1 VAWQTTI
8 GSEIWQPNQRS
19 GLIPDVDTIDKTI
32 SVPLNLDSP
41 DDGFFDLYY
50 FVQTPLGGLG
60 TKTVLFCAGGP
71 GEIARDVTQTYAGFL
86 IYHDY
91 NVVTFHLRGVG
102 FSQLPPSNEFDKFL
116 KTSYAV
122 GDVEKIRCDLLG
134 EYGKWD
140 GIIAMSY
147 GTVLAQQYAQQYP
160 KKVSKLVLVSPISR
174 HKFNDV
180 PNAFDVYYDASLR
193 IYRQNL
199 RSIYDSDKEEFQNE
213 FGDLTADQKNRI
225 IEEVFGSPDTAEK
238 KGIKGIFQ
246 RTEEAFGSIQ
256 FVIDEYSRL
265 KSNELKLYQLD
276 NYSENFFRQVRE
288 LRFYGPSAIND
299 GPQQEIIRVGKV
311 IRDQVLYG
319 QQNALDET
327 LFQHVQGHQRLTYA
341 MAIQDGANWL
351 YLKERIANYTS
362 NSRNALKAIG
372 GDANKQR
379 NVNIWLE
386 KVKIDDQH
394 EIRPW
399 DPSEYRHHVPTLVL
413 DGKADPVT
421 ACGQAEHIYSKALAG
436 PRTLIRFPGSG
447 HQIALPAVEEEG
459 ATVPIVSGTI
469 RVSPPAI
476 PAGEVRDVICTVTGR
491 KLDENLGIVLEPP
504 PDLKG
509 VLQVRGCCVLEKQ
522 EVKRAGQK
530 TKEKPTKIVQEN
542 MVALIENHSS
552 RAMPL
557 KGTEWTEHNAFFQGT
572 VSFVRP
578 NRIGPR
584 KVQLAYGTLVGGR
597 KNEDYEIR
605 VHPREDLEPDLNF
618 IGFNILPPDGL
629 QLWIENTNGT
639 KAVDGAV
646 RDWIIESG
654 KPNLRFRMSFKV
666 NIPRLKPKEIQ
677 SVPVGVDG
685 LNIDKNEV
693 IEIIKPKSL
702 DGDLDACLD
711 YQNERTSQ
719 VPFIFWNKK
728 ARPVHLKAQNW
739 VLRTPA
745 FDVIVRVAAVKIPP
759 RSYKTTSGTLRGI
772 QWRKFLDIKMPSD
785 LEPDLKLV
793 GFNILK
799 PDQLS
804 LLIKNKGKRERKGA
818 SRDWIYIDQ
827 NEDPSN
833 DFEDSL
839 HCLIYSFLVMGLA
852 RFNNVIDNKILEKI
866 RRNFHERSMNVTLE
880 HAGHEDSG
888 EVDNI
893 QTLEIGEKKASKK
906 RLQKKGLTVEEAVR

>member
-1 VAWQTTI
+1 MTN
-8 GSEIWQPNQRS
+8 GLEIWETNQRS
-19 GLIPDVDTIDKTI
+19 GLTPDADTIEKTI
-32 SVPLNLDSP
+32 SVPLNLDNP

-50 FVQTPLGGLG
+50 FVQTPRGGRG

-71 GEIARDVTQTYAGFL
+71 GEIVRDVTQTYAGFL

-91 NVVTFHLRGVG
+91 NVVTFDLRGVG
-102 FSQLPPSNEFDKFL
+102 FSQLPPSTEFDKFL

-122 GDVEKIRCDLLG
+122 GDVEKIRCDFLG
-134 EYGKWD
+134 EYGQWD

-147 GTVLAQQYAQQYP
+147 GTVLAQQYAKRYP
-160 KKVSKLVLVSPISR
+160 KSVSKLVLVSPISR
-174 HKFNDV
+174 HKFNYV

-193 IYRQNL
+193 ICRQNL
-199 RSIYDSDKEEFQNE
+199 KSIYDSDKEAFQNE

-225 IEEVFGSPDTAEK
+225 VEEVFGSPDTAEK
-238 KGIKGIFQ
+238 RGIKGIFQ

-256 FVIDEYSRL
+256 FVIDEYPRL
-265 KSNELKLYQLD
+265 KSKELKLYQLD

-299 GPQQEIIRVGKV
+299 GPQQEILRVGKV
-311 IRDQVLYG
+311 IRDEVLYG
-319 QQNALDET
+319 QQNAVDET
-327 LFQHVQGHQRLTYA
+327 VFQHVQGHQRLTYA

-351 YLKERIANYTS
+351 YLRERIANGVS
-362 NSRNALKAIG
+362 NDRNALKAIG
-372 GDANKQR
+372 GDANKER
-379 NVNIWLE
+379 NVNTWLT

-394 EIRPW
+394 EIRVW
-399 DPSEYRHHVPTLVL
+399 DPAEYRHHVPTLVL

-421 ACGQAEHIYSKALAG
+421 ACGQAEHVYLKALAG

-447 HQIALPAVEEEG
+447 HQITLPAVDEEE
-459 ATVPIVSGTI
+459 ALPLVSGTI

-476 PAGEVRDVICTVTGR
+476 PAGETRDVICTVRGR
-491 KLDENLGIVLEPP
+491 TLDKNLGIVLEPP

-522 EVKRAGQK
+522 EVKRAGQR
-530 TKEKPTKIVQEN
+530 TKGKPKAMVQEN
-542 MVALIENHSS
+542 MVALIENNSD

-557 KGTEWTEHNAFFQGT
+557 KGTEWTESNAFFQGT
-572 VSFVRP
+572 LSFTRP
-578 NRIGPR
+578 NRIGP
-584 KVQLAYGTLVGGR
+584 KKAQLAYGTLVGGR
-597 KNEDYEIR
+597 KNEAYEIR
-605 VHPREDLEPDLNF
+605 VHPREDLEPDLSF

-629 QLWIENTNGT
+629 QLWIQNTNNT
-639 KAVDGAV
+639 KSVDGAV

-654 KPNLRFRMSFKV
+654 KPRLRFRLPFKV

-685 LNIDKNEV
+685 LNIDTNEV

-711 YQNERTSQ
+711 YQNERTNQ
-719 VPFIFWNKK
+719 VPFIFWNKH
-728 ARPVHLKAQNW
+728 ARPVSLKAQNW

-745 FDVIVRVAAVKIPP
+745 FDVIVRVAALRIPA
-759 RSYKTTSGTLRGI
+759 RSYRMASGTLRRI
-772 QWRKFLDIKMPSD
+772 QWRKFLDVKMPSD

-799 PDQLS
+799 SDQLC
-804 LLIKNKGKRERKGA
+804 LLIKNKGKRERRGA
-818 SRDWIYIDQ
+818 SRDWIYVDQ

-852 RFNNVIDNKILEKI
+852 RFNNIIDNKILEKI
-866 RRNFHERSMNVTLE
+866 RRNFHARSMNVTLE

-888 EVDNI
+888 EVDKI
-893 QTLEIGEKKASKK
+893 QTLEIGEKEASKK
-906 RLQKKGLTVEEAVR
+906 RVPKKVLTVEEAVR